1 MRRQKQAMEAG
12 KENPDNLDAMAA
24 AEVLQWECPVSWVRV
39 DPEGE
44 WLAKVVLPSAQQ
56 GLEGMITKQLMSER
70 PADPAAQMWAIRFLR
85 ERAENGSTS
94 AVNALLQCAEDPKT
108 FCRVRALAAMALGAC
123 ACDGTQRSNLAL
135 SSVTRTYRRRRCD
148 PRTGKPK
155 PTDLADFAAAIVDE
169 GLLTALGLPRAPPE
183 STSGWEDADDA
194 WVTPTECV
202 DLLVDAL
209 NHTESDGDP
218 HDSSSLIATAIHALG
233 RARPA
238 TLDGVRRIT
247 RAIAGRMREN
257 ATICGVGGRAH
268 EGGRRVMVA
277 GMLALRTLLERLPP
291 LPESIRA
298 ANEAKKAIE
307 AAGGGARR

>member
-1 MRRQKQAMEAG
+1 MDIVA
-12 KENPDNLDAMAA
+12 P
-24 AEVLQWECPVSWVRV
+24 
-39 DPEGE
+39 
-44 WLAKVVLPSAQQ
+44 
-56 GLEGMITKQLMSER
+56 
-70 PADPAAQMWAIRFLR
+70 
-85 ERAENGSTS
+85 
-94 AVNALLQCAEDPKT
+94 
-108 FCRVRALAAMALGAC
+108 
-123 ACDGTQRSNLAL
+123 
-135 SSVTRTYRRRRCD
+135 
-148 PRTGKPK
+148 TGKVS
-155 PTDLADFAAAIVDE
+155 TWLADFAAAIVDE
-169 GLLTALGLPRAPPE
+169 GLVTALGLPRAPPE
-183 STSGWEDADDA
+183 STNGWDDADDA

-307 AAGGGARR
+307 AAGGANGEGAPGVRRRR

>member
-1 MRRQKQAMEAG
+1 MTAPASSAG
-12 KENPDNLDAMAA
+12 GLSAARAIVGAGAAGFGVMAA
-24 AEVLQWECPVSWVRV
+24 ELTAVRL
-39 DPEGE
+39 
-44 WLAKVVLPSAQQ
+44 LAPHFGDSAYVWTNVI
-56 GLEGMITKQLMSER
+56 GVI
-70 PADPAAQMWAIRFLR
+70 
-85 ERAENGSTS
+85 
-94 AVNALLQCAEDPKT
+94 
-108 FCRVRALAAMALGAC
+108 LAAMALGAC

-169 GLLTALGLPRAPPE
+169 GLVTALGLPRAPPE

-194 WVTPTECV
+194 WITPTECV

-268 EGGRRVMVA
+268 EGGRRAVV
-277 GMLALRTLLERLPP
+277 
-291 LPESIRA
+291 
-298 ANEAKKAIE
+298 
-307 AAGGGARR
+307 